1 VSNLQVSD
9 AYEKGRV
16 KFMGLE
22 LRVSSGVL
30 VPRAETELL
39 GHTTMQTL
47 AALATSAPRVIDM
60 CCGAGNLACGLAH
73 RIPNSRIWAADL
85 TARCVEVAGLNV
97 AACDVADRVSV
108 HQGDLFS
115 AFDGMG
121 LEGTIDAV
129 VCNPPY
135 ISEKRLEA
143 DRAHL
148 LELEPREAFSAGP
161 YGLSIH
167 MRVVKEALPF
177 LRPGGVLLFE
187 VGVGQDRQVRI
198 LFERTRAYEDLRT
211 VQNESGEGRVVLG
224 QKKP

>member
-1 VSNLQVSD
+1 VSDAQVSD
-9 AYEKGRV
+9 AYEKGQV

-22 LRVSSGVL
+22 LRVAPGVL

-39 GHTTMQTL
+39 GHTAVQTL
-47 AALATSAPRVIDM
+47 AALTTCAPRVIDM

-73 RIPNSRIWAADL
+73 RIVHSRIWAADL
-85 TARCVEVAGLNV
+85 TARCVEVARLNV
-97 AACDVADRVSV
+97 VACDVAARVTV
-108 HQGDLFS
+108 HQGDLFG

-135 ISEKRLEA
+135 ISEKRLET

-161 YGLSIH
+161 YGLNIH
-167 MRVVKEALPF
+167 MRVIKEALPL
-177 LRPGGVLLFE
+177 LRPGGLLLFE

-198 LFERTRAYEDLRT
+198 LFERTGAYEDVRT

-224 QKKP
+224 RKKQ